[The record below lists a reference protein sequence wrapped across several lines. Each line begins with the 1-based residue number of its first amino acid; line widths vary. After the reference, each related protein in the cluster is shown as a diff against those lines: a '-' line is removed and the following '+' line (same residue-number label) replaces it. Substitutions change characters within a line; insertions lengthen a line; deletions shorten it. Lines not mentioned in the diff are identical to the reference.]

1 MKRRRGLGALLP
13 HVSVSLSLAVAVM
26 VILDVF
32 NPRMGFLSSTYSRI
46 VLLLAAVIA
55 LVSGIRSAA
64 LDRREA
70 AEETEEKT
78 EKERRSE

>member
-13 HVSVSLSLAVAVM
+13 HVSVSLALAVAVM

-55 LVSGIRSAA
+55 LASGIRSAA
-64 LDRREA
+64 LDRRERT
-70 AEETEEKT
+70 EETEEETK
-78 EKERRSE
+78 KERH